1 MSKKEETISRPRAMA
16 YGGGEERNLAK
27 HLSNGAKDH
36 GMGVIHYAFHRLK
49 NYICCILAWGMPSNK
64 IRVALNRWKGV
75 HIADDSYIGMFCFID
90 NTYPE
95 YIYIEKHVS
104 ISKGASIVAHNN
116 PMPHFNKTMI
126 AQVAPIILR
135 EGSLVALDCILN
147 PGVEVGEYAIVSAG
161 SVVYGK
167 VEPMTIV
174 RGNPAT
180 KIRDVK
186 LTDEL
191 TEYVQQKVAARL
203 EQEAAEKAARKA
215 AKQQRA
221 KKEEA

>member
-1 MSKKEETISRPRAMA
+1 MSKKNEQIARPRAMA

-36 GMGVIHYAFHRLK
+36 GMGVIHYALHRLK
-49 NYICCILAWGMPSNK
+49 NYLCCILAWVLPSNK

-167 VEPMTIV
+167 VDPMTIV
-174 RGNPAT
+174 RGNPAE

-186 LTDEL
+186 LSDEL
-191 TEYVQQKVAARL
+191 TKYVQQKVAKRH
-203 EQEAAEKAARKA
+203 EKEAAEKAARKQE
-215 AKQQRA
+215 KLNRSNQKIQ
-221 KKEEA
+221 